1 MIGNFWNLTVLSEKS
16 EIPLNNLQN
25 YYFIGTSPNKTP
37 LSFTDIN
44 KVIALVYL
52 LPDLLVQLPAGDLNI
67 SVFQKQAFDEAVNTY
82 LNKHP
87 DYIILSQDLTQSLS
101 NDQDLLK
108 LITHIC
114 NENSDLVL
122 QYKQGNTK
130 VLNALFGKIIKTD
143 KTLEPKTTRELLEKY
158 LQND

>member
-1 MIGNFWNLTVLSEKS
+1 MIGNFWPLDTLSEKS
-16 EIPLNNLQN
+16 NAPLNNLQN
-25 YYFIGTSPNKTP
+25 YYFLGTSSKKMP
-37 LSFTDIN
+37 LSFTDVN
-44 KVIALVYL
+44 KVFALVYL

-108 LITHIC
+108 LITDIC

-143 KTLEPKTTRELLEKY
+143 KTLDPKSTREFLEKY